1 MPPSAT
7 TASTP
12 LARDEDVFLK
22 APGTQ
27 LFLNP
32 PRVLILGAGSRG
44 AAYAKAA
51 LSSTNSIVAAIAEPV
66 AYKRAE
72 FGRKY
77 VWSEGQPEPG
87 QAFEGWRE
95 WASYETERRK
105 RQRNGQ
111 VCVFLWRAC

>member
-7 TASTP
+7 TASP
-12 LARDEDVFLK
+12 PSAYDEDVFLK

-44 AAYAKAA
+44 SAYAKAA

-77 VWSEGQPEPG
+77 VWGGGQPGPG

-95 WASYETERRK
+95 WVSYEEERRAMEK
-105 RQRNGQ
+105 NG
-111 VCVFLWRAC
+111 

>member
-7 TASTP
+7 TSTP
-12 LARDEDVFLK
+12 PSTLDDDVFLK

-32 PRVLILGAGSRG
+32 PRILIIGAGSRG
-44 AAYAKAA
+44 SAYAKAA

-77 VWSEGQPEPG
+77 VWGEGEPGRG
-87 QAFEGWRE
+87 QAFEGWQEWVEYERGRRE
-95 WASYETERRK
+95 RERD
-105 RQRNGQ
+105 G
-111 VCVFLWRAC
+111 

>member
-7 TASTP
+7 VTTP
-12 LARDEDVFLK
+12 PAIDDDIFLE

-32 PRVLILGAGSRG
+32 PRILIIGAGSRG
-44 AAYAKAA
+44 SAYAKASI
-51 LSSTNSIVAAIAEPV
+51 SSTNSIVAAIAEPI

-77 VWSEGQPEPG
+77 VWGNGKPEPE
-87 QAFEGWRE
+87 QEFDGWKQWVE
-95 WASYETERRK
+95 YETSRRERE
-105 RQRNGQ
+105 
-111 VCVFLWRAC
+111 RAG